1 MARLREYVM
10 ANGHPQAAV
19 EYLTDSYV
27 GEWEHTCTF
36 LWVSG
41 SAHVRFCGERQHTCM
56 LWVSGSTPV
65 SGGVAAGLYVVG
77 EWQHTCTLWQC
88 TCTLRQCTHVYCL
101 LGTRGQPFP

>member
-41 SAHVRFCGERQHTCM
+41 S
-56 LWVSGSTPV
+56 TPV
-65 SGGVAAGLYVVG
+65 CGGVAADLYVVG
-77 EWQHTCTLWQC
+77 EWQHTCTLRQC
-88 TCTLRQCTHVYCL
+88 TCTLRQCTRVYCL